1 MKRFSLAHAVAQ
13 PIKEYGLGIADM
25 SFSESV
31 GGLAQVVLH
40 YARGGD
46 IDVMDALRAIREHA
60 GGFPL
65 ESVAYARPNEMTL
78 SFRKSDGEE

>member
-1 MKRFSLAHAVAQ
+1 LKRFSIAHAVAQ
-13 PIKEYGLGIADM
+13 PIKEYGLGIAEM

-40 YARGGD
+40 YAREGD

-65 ESVAYARPNEMTL
+65 ESVGYARPNWVTL
-78 SFRKSDGEE
+78 NFRKSEGEE